1 MVIYSFCLMIPRPPS
16 STLFPYTTLFR
27 SPFAQ
32 RGDLARAAGPH
43 RIDRAGKGRRPGG
56 GAGRSFEEHRRNR
69 EGRDRLQ
76 ARRRIRFAEAVRLR
90 ARRGGD
96 AMRVLLLAAL
106 CACTSPQPPPGSA
119 GPAEAVQ
126 DLAAALQKGDTA
138 TAWSLLSTRT
148 QRDADAVAAR
158 APGRADAGAESG
170 RAMLFTS
177 A

>member
-1 MVIYSFCLMIPRPPS
+1 
-16 STLFPYTTLFR
+16 
-27 SPFAQ
+27 
-32 RGDLARAAGPH
+32 
-43 RIDRAGKGRRPGG
+43 
-56 GAGRSFEEHRRNR
+56 
-69 EGRDRLQ
+69 
-76 ARRRIRFAEAVRLR
+76 
-90 ARRGGD
+90 
-96 AMRVLLLAAL
+96 MRVLLLAAL

-177 A
+177 ALPGRAVEAQVVSQTGESAEVRTADDGGGQVYRVVKEAGRWRVDLDLPR

>member
-1 MVIYSFCLMIPRPPS
+1 
-16 STLFPYTTLFR
+16 
-27 SPFAQ
+27 
-32 RGDLARAAGPH
+32 
-43 RIDRAGKGRRPGG
+43 
-56 GAGRSFEEHRRNR
+56 
-69 EGRDRLQ
+69 
-76 ARRRIRFAEAVRLR
+76 
-90 ARRGGD
+90 
-96 AMRVLLLAAL
+96 MRVLLLAAL

-177 A
+177 ALPGRAVEAQVVSQMVDSAEVRTADDGGGQIYRVVKEAGRWRVVLDLLR

>member
-1 MVIYSFCLMIPRPPS
+1 
-16 STLFPYTTLFR
+16 
-27 SPFAQ
+27 
-32 RGDLARAAGPH
+32 
-43 RIDRAGKGRRPGG
+43 
-56 GAGRSFEEHRRNR
+56 
-69 EGRDRLQ
+69 
-76 ARRRIRFAEAVRLR
+76 
-90 ARRGGD
+90 
-96 AMRVLLLAAL
+96 MRVLLLAAL

-177 A
+177 ALPGRAVEAQVVSQTGDSAEVRTADDGGGQIYRVVKEAGRWRVDLDLPR